1 MASLYPGHVGAVQ
14 VGAYFLE
21 QYYRILQQQPEL
33 VHQFYTDVSSMARFD
48 GTATETATGMVIK
61 EFSIANTGLEIIL
74 SLSTLSLLAVL
85 FSLEKAG
92 DIMSEGAKNGEGK
105 VALTSFVPENVC
117 PAKIVQQIHR
127 LVMCL
132 NFKGIEI
139 KSAHSLESWNGGVLV
154 MVSGYVQLKDYSVR
168 RKFVQTFFLAPQ
180 EKGFF
185 VLNDIF
191 HLLEEEHVHQHPA
204 AIVGHSNFE
213 TNLNVSSSVP
223 ETVSDYMLGE
233 QVQAQ
238 DLVPPVHV
246 EENDIVEKYGIPE
259 APQQLPQPDERIDEF
274 PAEDTASY
282 PSGLDTTREP
292 RPATPEEPAG
302 EPTRQT
308 YASILRAKSQSG
320 QSIPHPTSLTKTTHV
335 ASEWV
340 HSSQSTAQQPQ
351 PAMVPEKSSSEAV
364 EEALP
369 VEDEGE
375 ARSVYV
381 GNLPS
386 SISAS
391 DLEQVF
397 KNFGRLRSDGV
408 SIRSRKESDVFYAF
422 IEYEDAIGVQNA
434 LKIESELDS
443 DSQKMILHK
452 ILIASPIQLNGRL
465 IHVEGRRPNS
475 GASRG
480 KRGRGRG
487 GYPSE
492 ASRGRFSSRNFG
504 RGSRQDSYDRDYNSR
519 PRGNGY
525 PQRVQER
532 GS

>member
-33 VHQFYTDVSSMARFD
+33 VHQFYTDVSSMVRFD
-48 GTATETATGMVIK
+48 GTSTETATGMV
-61 EFSIANTGLEIIL
+61 
-74 SLSTLSLLAVL
+74 
-85 FSLEKAG
+85 
-92 DIMSEGAKNGEGK
+92 
-105 VALTSFVPENVC
+105 
-117 PAKIVQQIHR
+117 QIHR

-139 KSAHSLESWNGGVLV
+139 KSAHSLESWNGGVMV
-154 MVSGYVQLKDYSVR
+154 MVSGYVQLEDYSVR

-180 EKGFF
+180 EKGYF

-191 HLLEEEHVHQHPA
+191 HFLEEEHIHQHPA
-204 AIVGHSNFE
+204 TLLAQNDFE
-213 TNLNVSSSVP
+213 SNLNVSNSVP
-223 ETVSDYMLGE
+223 ETVSDYHMLGE
-233 QVQAQ
+233 EVQAC

-246 EENDIVEKYGIPE
+246 EENDAGENYSFSEV
-259 APQQLPQPDERIDEF
+259 PQQLPQPDERVDEP
-274 PAEDTASY
+274 PAEDTTSY
-282 PSGLDTTREP
+282 PSTVEVTREP
-292 RPATPEEPAG
+292 PPTTIEEPVG
-302 EPTRQT
+302 EPTKQT
-308 YASILRAKSQSG
+308 YASILRAKGQSG
-320 QSIPHPTSLTKTTHV
+320 QSVHHPVSSAKTTQV
-335 ASEWV
+335 ASEWA
-340 HSSQSTAQQPQ
+340 HTSQPISQPQ
-351 PAMVPEKSSSEAV
+351 PAVVAEKFGSEAV
-364 EEALP
+364 EEVPTA
-369 VEDEGE
+369 EDEGD

-386 SISAS
+386 SISPL

-397 KNFGRLRSDGV
+397 KHFGRLRPDGV

-422 IEYEDAIGVQNA
+422 IEYEDAISVQNA
-434 LKIESELDS
+434 LK
-443 DSQKMILHK
+443 
-452 ILIASPIQLNGRL
+452 ASPIQLNGRL

-492 ASRGRFSSRNFG
+492 TSRGRFGVRIFG
-504 RGSRQDSYDRDYNSR
+504 RGSRQDNDRDYISR

-532 GS
+532 GY

>member
-48 GTATETATGMVIK
+48 GTATETATGMV
-61 EFSIANTGLEIIL
+61 
-74 SLSTLSLLAVL
+74 
-85 FSLEKAG
+85 
-92 DIMSEGAKNGEGK
+92 
-105 VALTSFVPENVC
+105 
-117 PAKIVQQIHR
+117 
-127 LVMCL
+127 
-132 NFKGIEI
+132 
-139 KSAHSLESWNGGVLV
+139 
-154 MVSGYVQLKDYSVR
+154 
-168 RKFVQTFFLAPQ
+168 

-308 YASILRAKSQSG
+308 YASI
-320 QSIPHPTSLTKTTHV
+320 
-335 ASEWV
+335 
-340 HSSQSTAQQPQ
+340 STAQQPQ

-434 LKIESELDS
+434 LK
-443 DSQKMILHK
+443 
-452 ILIASPIQLNGRL
+452 ASPIQLNGRL

>member
-1 MASLYPGHVGAVQ
+1 RSEAVTEGKRPKKSPICESLPEPVEERRPFPFFFLFFRSCPSLSRRPHSKRFPGDPGLADRSLACAAMASLYPGHVGAVQ

-48 GTATETATGMVIK
+48 GTATETATGMV
-61 EFSIANTGLEIIL
+61 
-74 SLSTLSLLAVL
+74 
-85 FSLEKAG
+85 
-92 DIMSEGAKNGEGK
+92 
-105 VALTSFVPENVC
+105 
-117 PAKIVQQIHR
+117 QIHR

-434 LKIESELDS
+434 LK
-443 DSQKMILHK
+443 
-452 ILIASPIQLNGRL
+452 ASPIQLNGRL

-480 KRGRGRG
+480 SNLVSVFPISSERGRGRG

>member
-48 GTATETATGMVIK
+48 GTATETATGMV
-61 EFSIANTGLEIIL
+61 
-74 SLSTLSLLAVL
+74 
-85 FSLEKAG
+85 
-92 DIMSEGAKNGEGK
+92 
-105 VALTSFVPENVC
+105 
-117 PAKIVQQIHR
+117 QIDR

-139 KSAHSLESWNGGVLV
+139 KSAHSLESWNRGVLV

-246 EENDIVEKYGIPE
+246 EENDMVEKYSIPE
-259 APQQLPQPDERIDEF
+259 VPQQLPQPDERIDDS
-274 PAEDTASY
+274 PADDTASY

-292 RPATPEEPAG
+292 PPATPEEPVG

-335 ASEWV
+335 ASEWA

-351 PAMVPEKSSSEAV
+351 PAMAPEKSNSEAV
-364 EEALP
+364 EEAPP

-434 LKIESELDS
+434 LK
-443 DSQKMILHK
+443 
-452 ILIASPIQLNGRL
+452 ASPIQLNGRL

-492 ASRGRFSSRNFG
+492 ASRGRFTSRNFG

>member
-48 GTATETATGMVIK
+48 GTATETATGMV
-61 EFSIANTGLEIIL
+61 S
-74 SLSTLSLLAVL
+74 
-85 FSLEKAG
+85 
-92 DIMSEGAKNGEGK
+92 GK
-105 VALTSFVPENVC
+105 
-117 PAKIVQQIHR
+117 R
-127 LVMCL
+127 LVP
-132 NFKGIEI
+132 
-139 KSAHSLESWNGGVLV
+139 
-154 MVSGYVQLKDYSVR
+154 R
-168 RKFVQTFFLAPQ
+168 
-180 EKGFF
+180 
-185 VLNDIF
+185 
-191 HLLEEEHVHQHPA
+191 EHVHQHPA

-238 DLVPPVHV
+238 DLGPPVHV
-246 EENDIVEKYGIPE
+246 EENDIVEKYSIPE
-259 APQQLPQPDERIDEF
+259 APRQLPQPDERIDES

-292 RPATPEEPAG
+292 PPATPEEPVG

-335 ASEWV
+335 ASEWA

-351 PAMVPEKSSSEAV
+351 VAMVPEKSSSEVV

-434 LKIESELDS
+434 LKICIFNGTKFNP
-443 DSQKMILHK
+443 Q
-452 ILIASPIQLNGRL
+452 ASPIQLNGRL

-492 ASRGRFSSRNFG
+492 ASRGRFTSRNFG